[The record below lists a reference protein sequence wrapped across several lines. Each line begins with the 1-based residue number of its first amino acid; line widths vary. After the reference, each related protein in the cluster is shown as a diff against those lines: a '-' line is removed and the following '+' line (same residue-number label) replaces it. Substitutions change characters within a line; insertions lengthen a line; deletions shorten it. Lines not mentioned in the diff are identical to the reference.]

1 MPVERKPMKSILIID
16 DESPVREVLK
26 IALKEN
32 GYDVREAEDGR
43 RGIDSFSEANPDIV
57 ITDVNMPE
65 MSGIA
70 VTQKI
75 REMNSDVDIVIM
87 TGYGSEEL
95 VIEALRAGAS
105 NYIKKPISFKELFT
119 ILDGIYLKRQNKKR
133 YEVLKD
139 VLLEE
144 MKTIAID
151 NDIRK
156 VWGTV
161 NQVFF
166 NAATRLG
173 ERELDGIKLGLY
185 EIIVNAIEHG
195 NLGITYEEKED
206 ALNRNVYQNLLEV
219 RLRKAREEKRTV
231 NIKSVLDRA
240 GVVIEVRDEG
250 KGFDYSKLPTATDAE
265 SIMSAHG
272 RGVLLASLYFDSIE
286 FQSPGN
292 AVVLR
297 KAFPS

>member
-1 MPVERKPMKSILIID
+1 MKSILIID
-16 DESPVREVLK
+16 DENQVRDVLK
-26 IALKEN
+26 ITLKEN
-32 GYDVREAEDGR
+32 GYAVSEAEDGM
-43 RGIDSFSEANPDIV
+43 RGMDRFRETNPDIV
-57 ITDVNMPE
+57 LTDVNMPE

-70 VTQKI
+70 VTRKI
-75 REMNSDVDIVIM
+75 RQMNSEVDIVIM

-105 NYIKKPISFKELFT
+105 NYIKKPIAFKELFT

-133 YEVLKD
+133 HEVLKEA
-139 VLLEE
+139 LLEE
-144 MKTIAID
+144 RKTIVID

-166 NAATRLG
+166 NTTQRFG

-185 EIIVNAIEHG
+185 EIVVNAIEHG

-206 ALNRNVYQNLLEV
+206 SLNRNTYQTLLES
-219 RLRKAREEKRTV
+219 RLRMAVEDKKTV
-231 NIKSVLDRA
+231 TIKSALDRS
-240 GVVIEVRDEG
+240 GVEVEVRDEG
-250 KGFDYSKLPTATDAE
+250 KGFDHSKFPTATDAE

-272 RGVLLASLYFDSIE
+272 RGILLASLYFDSIE
-286 FQSPGN
+286 FQGSGN
-292 AVVLR
+292 TVTLR
-297 KAFPS
+297 KKFPA

>member
-1 MPVERKPMKSILIID
+1 MKSILVID

-26 IALKEN
+26 IALREN
-32 GYDVREAEDGR
+32 GYTVREAEDGKK
-43 RGIDSFSEANPDIV
+43 GMDSFYETKPDIV

-65 MSGIA
+65 MSGIT

-75 REMNSDVDIVIM
+75 RALNADVDIVIM
-87 TGYGSEEL
+87 TGYGSEDL

-119 ILDGIYLKRQNKKR
+119 ILDGLYLKRQNKKR
-133 YEVLKD
+133 HEVLKE

-144 MKTIAID
+144 RKTIAID

-161 NQVFF
+161 NQIFF
-166 NAATRLG
+166 NVPSRLG

-195 NLGITYEEKED
+195 NLGITFEEKED
-206 ALNRNVYQNLLEV
+206 ALNRNSYQNLLEV
-219 RLRKAREEKRTV
+219 RLKKALEEKKTV
-231 NIKSVLDRA
+231 SIDSVLDRGGIA
-240 GVVIEVRDEG
+240 IEVRDEG
-250 KGFDYSKLPTATDAE
+250 KGFDYSNLPNATDAE

-272 RGVLLASLYFDSIE
+272 RGILLASLYFDSIE
-286 FQSPGN
+286 FRSPGN

-297 KAFPS
+297 KKFPS

>member
-1 MPVERKPMKSILIID
+1 MKSVLIID

-32 GYDVREAEDGR
+32 GYTVREAEDGR
-43 RGIDSFSEANPDIV
+43 KGIDSFGEANPDIV

-75 REMNSDVDIVIM
+75 RAMNADVDIVIM
-87 TGYGSEEL
+87 TGYGSEDL

-133 YEVLKD
+133 YEVLKE

-144 MKTIAID
+144 RKTIAID

-166 NAATRLG
+166 NVTPRLG
-173 ERELDGIKLGLY
+173 ERELDGVKLGLY

-206 ALNRNVYQNLLEV
+206 ALNRNSYQNLLEV
-219 RLRKAREEKRTV
+219 RLRKAAEEKRMV
-231 NIKSVLDRA
+231 SINSVLDRY
-240 GVVIEVRDEG
+240 GVTIEVRDEG
-250 KGFDYSKLPTATDAE
+250 KGFNYTKLPAATDAE

-272 RGVLLASLYFDSIE
+272 RGILLASLYFDSIE
-286 FQSPGN
+286 FRSPGN
-292 AVVLR
+292 AVVLSKR
-297 KAFPS
+297 FPS